1 MLCNPSVH
9 INKKVIFLVPYFD
22 EANIVN
28 TDVIFSTTPVQ
39 EFGFKVL
46 EKTKNRKIPCI
57 GFSDQCS
64 PKELVVSLFG
74 NMKEKMR
81 TANNIR
87 RQNPNNFSDTE
98 ARASSLQSSLSSQFT
113 FGLLLIRTKTRM
125 TASSIRT
132 GTIELPFEKDKHA
145 FG

>member
-46 EKTKNRKIPCI
+46 EKTKCKTYHCCYRNNEYGSKLLNQVCKTYLL
-57 GFSDQCS
+57 GSDVSTRICLS
-64 PKELVVSLFG
+64 PKSGVWSSPLPSL
-74 NMKEKMR
+74 
-81 TANNIR
+81 
-87 RQNPNNFSDTE
+87 
-98 ARASSLQSSLSSQFT
+98 
-113 FGLLLIRTKTRM
+113 
-125 TASSIRT
+125 
-132 GTIELPFEKDKHA
+132 
-145 FG
+145 

>member
-39 EFGFKVL
+39 EFCIQSSR
-46 EKTKNRKIPCI
+46 KTKNRKIPCI

-64 PKELVVSLFG
+64 PKELAV
-74 NMKEKMR
+74 
-81 TANNIR
+81 
-87 RQNPNNFSDTE
+87 
-98 ARASSLQSSLSSQFT
+98 
-113 FGLLLIRTKTRM
+113 
-125 TASSIRT
+125 
-132 GTIELPFEKDKHA
+132 
-145 FG
+145 